1 MNQLKWMLGLVTH
14 NFWWKV
20 LALASSFVI
29 WALVASEPELSTF
42 DTVRLEY
49 RNLPDDLEISA
60 YAAENGASRV
70 IMGLRH
76 KLFPVEGVQFHP
88 ESVLTG
94 DGKKLIKNFLQI

>member
-20 LALASSFVI
+20 LALAISFAI

-60 YAAENGASRV
+60 APTEAVALEVRMAVLIAEQMVEQV
-70 IMGLRH
+70 ITQL
-76 KLFPVEGVQFHP
+76 VQ
-88 ESVLTG
+88 V
-94 DGKKLIKNFLQI
+94 